1 MRTFCVRWSLV
12 TTLTLACCCQPTS
25 FGADVTKPPFSLMIS
40 ADGSTVNPG
49 SEIWLTITMEN
60 KSDHDMSV
68 YRENTPD
75 QGGFVY
81 KVDVHEDKGT
91 TVPETKFGRRIQG
104 HDTPEERARE
114 PYVTLTSGGEQTLAP
129 GKKMTDRI
137 NINRLYD
144 LSRSGKYT
152 IQVRRFDPENKAF
165 VLSNKIIVTVTP

>member
-1 MRTFCVRWSLV
+1 MRRTLV
-12 TTLTLACCCQPTS
+12 TIFTLAFLCAAGS
-25 FGADVTKPPFSLMIS
+25 VGAQSAKACFSLMIS
-40 ADGSTVNPG
+40 ADEPTVSSG

-60 KSDHDMSV
+60 KSDHDISV

-137 NINRLYD
+137 NINRLYA
-144 LSRSGKYT
+144 LSRPGKYI

-165 VLSNKIIVTVTP
+165 VMSNKIIVTVTP